1 MKDLFLV
8 QVKCY
13 NCNGSVVYGG
23 FCFLSVSS
31 SALDVI
37 APNILLEFWRVEQ
50 QMSNMIRCFYGSALD
65 LPQYTVIMP
74 LSVERPVAL
83 LCDRRS
89 STTASTILSSWKL

>member
-8 QVKCY
+8 HQVNYYYITIYSY

-23 FCFLSVSS
+23 FVYGGSVSS

-50 QMSNMIRCFYGSALD
+50 QMSNMIRCFYGSELN
-65 LPQYTVIMP
+65 
-74 LSVERPVAL
+74 
-83 LCDRRS
+83 
-89 STTASTILSSWKL
+89 IL

>member
-8 QVKCY
+8 HQVKCY

-23 FCFLSVSS
+23 FVYGGSISS

-50 QMSNMIRCFYGSALD
+50 QMSNMIRCFYGSELN
-65 LPQYTVIMP
+65 
-74 LSVERPVAL
+74 
-83 LCDRRS
+83 
-89 STTASTILSSWKL
+89 IL